1 MSTEKMTL
9 ERLRAVIE
17 AYGASAPRWPETERA
32 AAAALL
38 AESAEARALLAAATP
53 LDELLDAVPAIRPTA
68 AMRAAILAAAPRGRP
83 RRGEGWRGGL
93 IGELGG
99 WRLAGAVLAASL
111 VLGIV
116 SGGWLSLGQTTT
128 ETSSPDL
135 LQLAQLDDSA
145 AEY

>member
-1 MSTEKMTL
+1 MTTGKMTL

-17 AYGASAPRWPETERA
+17 SYGTSPPRWPAAERE

-38 AESAEARALLAAATP
+38 AESAAARVLVTEAAS
-53 LDELLDAVPAIRPTA
+53 LDELLDAAPAIAPTP
-68 AMRAAILAAAPRGRP
+68 AMRAAILAAAPRAKPRP
-83 RRGEGWRGGL
+83 GDGWRAL

-116 SGGWLSLGQTTT
+116 SGGWLSTGLTT
-128 ETSSPDL
+128 ESSPDL
-135 LQLAQLDDSA
+135 LQLALLDDSVT
-145 AEY
+145 EY

>member
-53 LDELLDAVPAIRPTA
+53 LDELLDAVPAITPTA
-68 AMRAAILAAAPRGRP
+68 AMRAAILAAAPRGRL
-83 RRGEGWRGGL
+83 RRGEGWRGL